1 MKNLLFLFFCLLCIH
16 TAFPQSQAVDSLLQK
31 LAVEK
36 NEDKKVDLIVSLFLT
51 GLDKDPYLTIQTGH
65 AVLKQAQENNDLI
78 KEASAYCILA
88 TGYRIS
94 GNPIRGLQLQ
104 QKALQSAEKANNF
117 SILAMIKN
125 QMGHTYRDRDEWE
138 NAFKIY
144 SSAQDDAVRGKNEV
158 IKIWPVMNLGV
169 CYLNLN
175 KLDSALSYL
184 QRAYESSITINQWDV
199 PYMLWNL
206 GSVHSKMNNALLAV
220 SYFKMSIQISEDAK
234 RYRQLNFAYTG
245 LAVHFQRMNQQD
257 SCILY
262 LKKALVSVQ
271 NTPFFFMSVT
281 PAKMLADIY
290 EQSNCDST
298 LKYAGIYKVANDSVF
313 SNKIN
318 QEIQVMTFD
327 EQLRQQELVTGKIK
341 AEEQRKQNI
350 QFALI
355 ALGIIVFIIL
365 FLLFSRSI
373 VANQTLISFFGVLGL
388 LIVFE
393 FINLLIHPWL
403 VSFTHESPVLMLL
416 VLVLIASLLIP
427 LHHRLEKWIKEKMT
441 EKNKT
446 IRLAAAKKTIEKL
459 EKKQKSS

>member
-104 QKALQSAEKANNF
+104 QKALQLAEKANNF

-175 KLDSALSYL
+175 KLDSALRYL

-403 VSFTHESPVLMLL
+403 ASFTHESPVLMLL

-459 EKKQKSS
+459 EKKQESS

>member
-16 TAFPQSQAVDSLLQK
+16 RAFPQSQAVDSLLQK

-104 QKALQSAEKANNF
+104 QKALQLAEKANNF

-138 NAFKIY
+138 NAFKMY

-175 KLDSALSYL
+175 KLDSALRYL

-341 AEEQRKQNI
+341 AEEQRQQNI

-403 VSFTHESPVLMLL
+403 ASFTHESPVLMLL

-459 EKKQKSS
+459 EKKQESS

>member
-1 MKNLLFLFFCLLCIH
+1 MKNLLFLFSFLLCIY
-16 TAFPQSQAVDSLLQK
+16 TAFPQSRPVDSLLQK

-36 NEDKKVDLIVSLFLT
+36 SEDKKVDLIVSLFLT
-51 GLDKDPYLTIQTGH
+51 GLDKDPYLTIQTGQ

-104 QKALQSAEKANNF
+104 QKALQLAEKANNF
-117 SILAMIKN
+117 SVLAMVKN
-125 QMGHTYRDRDEWE
+125 QMGHTYRDREEWE

-175 KLDSALSYL
+175 KLDSALRYL
-184 QRAYESSITINQWDV
+184 QRAYESSMTINKWDV

-206 GSVHSKMNNALLAV
+206 GSVHSKLSNALLAV
-220 SYFKMSIQISEDAK
+220 SYFKMAIQISEDSK
-234 RYRQLNFAYTG
+234 RYRQLNFAYSG
-245 LAVHFQRMNQQD
+245 LAAHFQRMNQQD

-262 LKKALVSVQ
+262 FKKALASVQ

-281 PAKMLADIY
+281 PAKMLAGFY
-290 EQSNCDST
+290 EKSNCDST

-341 AEEQRKQNI
+341 VEEQRKQNI

-365 FLLFSRSI
+365 FLLFSHSI
-373 VANQTLISFFGVLGL
+373 VANQGLISFFGVLGL

-403 VSFTHESPVLMLL
+403 TSFTHESPVLMLL

-427 LHHRLEKWIKEKMT
+427 LHHHLEKWIKEKMT
-441 EKNKT
+441 EKNKA

-459 EKKQKSS
+459 EKKQESS

>member
-1 MKNLLFLFFCLLCIH
+1 MKNLPFLFFCLLCIH

-104 QKALQSAEKANNF
+104 QKALQLAEKANNF

-138 NAFKIY
+138 NAFKMY

-175 KLDSALSYL
+175 KLDSALRYL

-341 AEEQRKQNI
+341 AEEQRQQNI

-403 VSFTHESPVLMLL
+403 ASFTHESPVLMLL

-459 EKKQKSS
+459 EKKQESS

>member
-1 MKNLLFLFFCLLCIH
+1 
-16 TAFPQSQAVDSLLQK
+16 
-31 LAVEK
+31 
-36 NEDKKVDLIVSLFLT
+36 
-51 GLDKDPYLTIQTGH
+51 
-65 AVLKQAQENNDLI
+65 
-78 KEASAYCILA
+78 
-88 TGYRIS
+88 
-94 GNPIRGLQLQ
+94 
-104 QKALQSAEKANNF
+104 
-117 SILAMIKN
+117 
-125 QMGHTYRDRDEWE
+125 
-138 NAFKIY
+138 
-144 SSAQDDAVRGKNEV
+144 
-158 IKIWPVMNLGV
+158 
-169 CYLNLN
+169 
-175 KLDSALSYL
+175 
-184 QRAYESSITINQWDV
+184 
-199 PYMLWNL
+199 
-206 GSVHSKMNNALLAV
+206 
-220 SYFKMSIQISEDAK
+220 
-234 RYRQLNFAYTG
+234 
-245 LAVHFQRMNQQD
+245 MNQQD

>member
-51 GLDKDPYLTIQTGH
+51 GLDKDPHLTIQTGH

-104 QKALQSAEKANNF
+104 QKALQLAEKANNF
-117 SILAMIKN
+117 SVLAMVKN
-125 QMGHTYRDRDEWE
+125 QMAHTYRDREEWE

-175 KLDSALSYL
+175 KLDSALRYL

-459 EKKQKSS
+459 EKKQESS

>member
-1 MKNLLFLFFCLLCIH
+1 MKNLLFLFSFLLCIH
-16 TAFPQSQAVDSLLQK
+16 TAFPQNQAVDSLLQK
-31 LAVEK
+31 LAIEK
-36 NEDKKVDLIVSLFLT
+36 SEDKKVDLIVSLFLT
-51 GLDKDPYLTIQTGH
+51 GLDRDPYLTIQTGQ

-104 QKALQSAEKANNF
+104 QKALQLAEKANNF
-117 SILAMIKN
+117 SVLAMVKN
-125 QMGHTYRDRDEWE
+125 QMGHTYRDREEWE

-144 SSAQDDAVRGKNEV
+144 SSAQHDAVRGKNEV

-184 QRAYESSITINQWDV
+184 QRAYESSMTINQWDV

-206 GSVHSKMNNALLAV
+206 GSVHSKMSNALLAV
-220 SYFKMSIQISEDAK
+220 SYFKMSIQISEDSK
-234 RYRQLNFAYTG
+234 RYRQLNFAYSG
-245 LAVHFQRMNQQD
+245 LAAHFQRMNQQD

-262 LKKALVSVQ
+262 LKKALASVQ

-290 EQSNCDST
+290 EKSNCDST

-341 AEEQRKQNI
+341 ADEQRKQNI

-355 ALGIIVFIIL
+355 ALGIIAFITL
-365 FLLFSRSI
+365 FLLFSHSI
-373 VANQTLISFFGVLGL
+373 VANQKLISFFGVLGL

-403 VSFTHESPVLMLL
+403 ASFTHESPVLMLL

-441 EKNKT
+441 EKNKA

-459 EKKQKSS
+459 EKKEERS

>member
-1 MKNLLFLFFCLLCIH
+1 
-16 TAFPQSQAVDSLLQK
+16 
-31 LAVEK
+31 
-36 NEDKKVDLIVSLFLT
+36 
-51 GLDKDPYLTIQTGH
+51 
-65 AVLKQAQENNDLI
+65 
-78 KEASAYCILA
+78 
-88 TGYRIS
+88 
-94 GNPIRGLQLQ
+94 
-104 QKALQSAEKANNF
+104 
-117 SILAMIKN
+117 
-125 QMGHTYRDRDEWE
+125 
-138 NAFKIY
+138 
-144 SSAQDDAVRGKNEV
+144 
-158 IKIWPVMNLGV
+158 MNLGV

-175 KLDSALSYL
+175 KPDSALRYL
-184 QRAYESSITINQWDV
+184 QRAYESSMTINQWDI

-206 GSVHSKMNNALLAV
+206 GSVHSKLSNALLAV
-220 SYFKMSIQISEDAK
+220 SYFKMSIQISEDSK
-234 RYRQLNFAYTG
+234 RYRQLNFAYSG
-245 LAVHFQRMNQQD
+245 LAAHFQRMNQQD

-262 LKKALVSVQ
+262 LKKALVSVK

-290 EQSNCDST
+290 EKNNCDST

-341 AEEQRKQNI
+341 ANEQRKQNI

-355 ALGIIVFIIL
+355 ALGIIGFITL
-365 FLLFSRSI
+365 FLLFSHSI
-373 VANQTLISFFGVLGL
+373 VANQRLISFFGVLGL

-403 VSFTHESPVLMLL
+403 ASFTHESPVLMLL

-441 EKNKT
+441 EKNKA

-459 EKKQKSS
+459 EKKEERS

>member
-175 KLDSALSYL
+175 KLDSALRYL

-459 EKKQKSS
+459 EKKQESS